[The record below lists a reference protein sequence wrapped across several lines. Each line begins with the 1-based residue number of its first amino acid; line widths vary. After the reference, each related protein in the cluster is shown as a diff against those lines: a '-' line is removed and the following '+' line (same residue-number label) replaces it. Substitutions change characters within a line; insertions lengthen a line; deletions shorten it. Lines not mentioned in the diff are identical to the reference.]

1 MSENSVKG
9 GLFNNVLA
17 MVAKKWGRESLEK
30 IGRQAD
36 QYKGDEWYPLS
47 DFESLLYDID
57 GQLGKG
63 DNTSLSGLAYEM
75 VMNNFQFRT
84 IFTNRD
90 PKYVFLSTKQQDAR
104 YSGGKFDTIHV
115 RGSQIRI
122 EVSDWATEPIW
133 YEFFK
138 GRLQGVLELTG
149 HLGTVELT
157 IAGNKFIYD
166 IFWQ

>member
-1 MSENSVKG
+1 MNG

-17 MVAKKWGRESLEK
+17 MVSKKWGRESLEK
-30 IGRQAD
+30 IGRQPEH
-36 QYKGDEWYPLS
+36 YKGDQWYPLS
-47 DFESLLYDID
+47 DFESLLSDID
-57 GQLGKG
+57 NHMGKG

-75 VMNNFQFRT
+75 VMSNFQFRT

-90 PKYVFLSTKQQDAR
+90 PVYVFLSTKQQDAR
-104 YSGGKFDTIHV
+104 YSGGTFDAIHV
-115 RGSQIRI
+115 RGSQVRI

-157 IAGNKFIYD
+157 VAGDRYFYD
-166 IFWQ
+166 IYWR